1 MGHRSARL
9 VGTLVAATTALVA
22 LIATAAPPAQAHAE
36 LTSTQPS
43 AARPLDHCPRIVT
56 LRFDEAVATNGLE
69 VSINA
74 HPATI
79 LSSDATSRVF
89 TVGTA
94 GVCPAASLA
103 LSWRTVSADDG
114 HVATNVVTFHVHTSD
129 TATSTTS
136 DHTGPA
142 GGPALAVFRA
152 VSYAALALLVG
163 GLFFL
168 IVLWPEGAEVR
179 RAQRLLWL
187 AAILGLAGSIGGLWA
202 TTQRAGGMS
211 LSLALNQP
219 FGREYAALGALWL
232 LTWPLVV
239 DVRQRGRGTLTRL
252 GWRVSCVVVGG
263 AIVVVESMTAH
274 AFASSHRAL
283 GLADDV
289 VHVTAM
295 SIWIGG
301 LPMLTLCVL
310 PRRRLAELERV
321 VARFSAVAKTSIGAA
336 IASGLVLLALVVV
349 PAHHFWGTRYAA
361 TLGLKLA
368 VLAVALLVAAGS
380 ERWVRTHRREAR
392 VDDARSVAAIAASV
406 GLETA
411 LALMIL
417 VAAGA
422 LSSSSP
428 GV

>member
-1 MGHRSARL
+1 MTRIGARL
-9 VGTLVAATTALVA
+9 ALAITAVAMALVA
-22 LIATAAPPAQAHAE
+22 LVVTSAAPAQAHAE
-36 LTSTQPS
+36 LISTQPS
-43 AARPLDHCPRIVT
+43 AASPLADCPRTIT
-56 LRFDEAVATNGLE
+56 LRFDEAVATNGLQ

-74 HPATI
+74 HPLAVT
-79 LSSDATSRVF
+79 SSDAKAQVF
-89 TVGTA
+89 TVSTA
-94 GVCPAASLA
+94 GVCPTASLA
-103 LSWRTVSADDG
+103 LSWRTISADDG
-114 HVATNVVTFHVHTSD
+114 HVATNVVTFHIH
-129 TATSTTS
+129 A
-136 DHTGPA
+136 A
-142 GGPALAVFRA
+142 GASSAAPSHDGEGSGAALAAFRA

-168 IVLWPEGAEVR
+168 IVLWPDGAEVR
-179 RAQRLLWL
+179 RPQRLLWL
-187 AAILGLAGSIGGLWA
+187 AVALGLAGSIGGLWA

-211 LSLALNQP
+211 LDLALDQP
-219 FGREYAALGALWL
+219 FGREYAALAALWL
-232 LTWPLVV
+232 LATPLVV

-252 GWRVSCVVVGG
+252 GWRASCVVVGG

-301 LPMLTLCVL
+301 LLMLTLCVL
-310 PRRRLAELERV
+310 PRRRLAELETV
-321 VARFSAVAKTSIGAA
+321 VARFSTVAKTSIGAA
-336 IASGLVLLALVVV
+336 VVSGLVLLALVVL
-349 PAHHFWGTRYAA
+349 PTHHFWGTRYAA
-361 TLGLKLA
+361 TLLVKLA
-368 VLAVALLVAAGS
+368 VLGVALLVALGS
-380 ERWVRTHRREAR
+380 ERWVRGRRLESH
-392 VDDARSVAAIAASV
+392 VDDARSVAAIATSV